1 MSITLPEE
9 ASLMTMVVTIR
20 FRPAALPGDGADL
33 PVNTWRVRLGA
44 LTVGTDALGAAT
56 VRLRNHARDTSAS
69 GPGCS
74 LIGILKSS
82 ILETDA
88 LAGVT
93 VLFGVSSRPPHHG
106 CQR

>member
-20 FRPAALPGDGADL
+20 FRPAALPGDRADL

-69 GPGCS
+69 RQTLPSASRSANDAWLITCS
-74 LIGILKSS
+74 LFASDP
-82 ILETDA
+82 DA
-88 LAGVT
+88 KAG
-93 VLFGVSSRPPHHG
+93 
-106 CQR
+106 

>member
-1 MSITLPEE
+1 MAK
-9 ASLMTMVVTIR
+9 ASE
-20 FRPAALPGDGADL
+20 
-33 PVNTWRVRLGA
+33 
-44 LTVGTDALGAAT
+44 LTSFTKDVQ
-56 VRLRNHARDTSAS
+56 

-106 CQR
+106 CQG

>member
-1 MSITLPEE
+1 MQPGEIGSSRTRGF
-9 ASLMTMVVTIR
+9 AAIR
-20 FRPAALPGDGADL
+20 GMRVIANLHNPAGS
-33 PVNTWRVRLGA
+33 PVQKT
-44 LTVGTDALGAAT
+44 AA
-56 VRLRNHARDTSAS
+56 V

-106 CQR
+106 CQG